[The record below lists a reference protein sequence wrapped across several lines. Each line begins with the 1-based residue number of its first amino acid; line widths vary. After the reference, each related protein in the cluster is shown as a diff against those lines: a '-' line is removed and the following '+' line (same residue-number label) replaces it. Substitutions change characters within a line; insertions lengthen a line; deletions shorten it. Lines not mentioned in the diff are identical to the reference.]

1 MTFLKH
7 FVLISRKQALRIMLA
22 LLATTLAAV
31 LSACGGSANIT
42 ASTASSPQLYMSPV
56 VFGAN
61 TSGVS
66 AANYVSASAL
76 LSTWSIDDAKNTF
89 AQVAY
94 GFSAT
99 QSGAQVQFSG
109 GWEAPALQ
117 RGFLNLDLT
126 YQCGAG
132 TVYGCTGI
140 THTPSVPGGWAFE
153 LADQAGGLSQITGSP
168 FAPLVAA
175 NSCPSMT
182 TAETFQFVTLPAPLV
197 STSASNL
204 DRWNPQL
211 ETAYGSVDISASG
224 TTVTLN
230 NISQHVLTAYGGGSP
245 GSASP
250 ASVTGVCSSTVY
262 GHTVSVPADV
272 TIVDPGNGQT
282 VTPQALFGIGPSG
295 LLVENNGATS
305 SAPQSQ
311 YYQNALG
318 AGTGAIG
325 LPKPASAVNTTSL
338 IGAQYLG
345 FYYGTG
351 TNSGQ
356 DWSSAPVSF
365 GFPSGSTACSAFAAS
380 IAAQPGTTV
389 YGGDFAKG
397 DPSSSTTGYGNCDFA
412 IDLGA
417 QVGTNYGLYQS
428 ATVYVGN
435 GFAGYTGK
443 TYSFPAVAIAGQL
456 NGKYALF
463 LIGVDSTGSPNQ
475 AWGIY
480 LLQSN

>member
-7 FVLISRKQALRIMLA
+7 FILISEKQAPLSRLA
-22 LLATTLAAV
+22 LASVATALAAV

-42 ASTASSPQLYMSPV
+42 ASTASGPQLYMSPV
-56 VFGAN
+56 VSGSAA
-61 TSGVS
+61 SGVS
-66 AANYVSASAL
+66 TANAQSATAL
-76 LSTWSIDDAKNTF
+76 LSTWSIDDTKKTF
-89 AQVAY
+89 AQATY
-94 GFSAT
+94 NFSDT
-99 QSGAQVQFSG
+99 QTGAQVKFSG
-109 GWEAPALQ
+109 GWDAPALQ
-117 RGFLNLDLT
+117 RGFLNLDLA

-132 TVYGCTGI
+132 TVYGCTGVSYSS
-140 THTPSVPGGWAFE
+140 SVSAGWALE
-153 LADQAGGLSQITGSP
+153 LADQAGGLSQISGSP

-182 TAETFQFVTLPAPLV
+182 TAETFQFVTLPVPLV
-197 STSASNL
+197 STGTNNL
-204 DRWNPQL
+204 SQWNPQL

-230 NISQHVLTAYGGGSP
+230 NISQYVLPAYGGGSP
-245 GSASP
+245 GSPSAT
-250 ASVTGVCSSTVY
+250 SVSGTCSSTVY

-272 TIVDPGNGQT
+272 TITNPGNGQT

-295 LLVENNGATS
+295 LLVENNGAS
-305 SAPQSQ
+305 SSNSP

-325 LPKPASAVNTTSL
+325 LPKPSSAISTSAL
-338 IGAQYLG
+338 VGAQYLG

-351 TNSGQ
+351 TKSGQ

-365 GFPSGSTACSAFAAS
+365 GFSSQPSSCASLSTATS
-380 IAAQPGTTV
+380 TML
-389 YGGDFAKG
+389 YGGDFPNNN
-397 DPSSSTTGYGNCDFA
+397 PSSSTTGYGNCDFA

-417 QVGTNYGLYQS
+417 QDASNNGRYPS
-428 ATVYVGN
+428 ATVYVGS
-435 GFAGYTGK
+435 GFGANTTGK
-443 TYSFPAVAIAGQL
+443 TYSFPAVAIAGEL
-456 NGKYALF
+456 NGKYAIF
-463 LIGVDSTGSPNQ
+463 LIGVDSTGSPKQ